1 MGKKCSLIFM
11 RKVGNRLVELEERY
25 KDLSPKEHAGRI
37 NEQLLKDFCVRETQI
52 KTWKRVVKTAENLRA
67 VNCPEKLLD
76 EIVPTTLFEIAR
88 LTEAKQLEVAKQVVE
103 KNLTARETKML
114 VDRILKPSVP
124 LPPNKFRTIIID
136 PPWNIKNNPFLV

>member
-1 MGKKCSLIFM
+1 M

-67 VNCPEKLLD
+67 VNCPEKYKSNG
-76 EIVPTTLFEIAR
+76 E
-88 LTEAKQLEVAKQVVE
+88 
-103 KNLTARETKML
+103 
-114 VDRILKPSVP
+114 
-124 LPPNKFRTIIID
+124 
-136 PPWNIKNNPFLV
+136 